1 MVGVGSMPSALN
13 FSKICEFLVNPGAAN
28 STFVGDTV
36 EQKQTSAA
44 CKDTF
49 NKISLF
55 TKSSPAGR
63 QKTQHTHNTIISMTL
78 CKCDSYFTERVH
90 FLSGSRYEQC
100 SVAPDLSNSLWIR
113 RGATGWNRWWVK
125 FEEWATRP
133 WTTVTVLRK
142 YGVWSKGVNPKR
154 SYGLVEFWR
163 HQTISP
169 SNKSR
174 KWAMDQGTNI

>member
-113 RGATGWNRWWVK
+113 RGATG
-125 FEEWATRP
+125 
-133 WTTVTVLRK
+133 
-142 YGVWSKGVNPKR
+142 
-154 SYGLVEFWR
+154 
-163 HQTISP
+163 
-169 SNKSR
+169 
-174 KWAMDQGTNI
+174 